1 VAQGAGERSEKPT
14 ADRLKKAREEGKIPQ
29 SQELPS
35 ALVILALLAAC
46 ALAGPWVGR
55 WFISELRV
63 GMGSQMH
70 MPLTIGSLDMIF
82 REKVTASLLHAGPF
96 MLAVILG
103 SMGAGMLVGG
113 WSFSPKAMAINWG
126 ALKPGAGMKQLF
138 SSRSV
143 VQMLAGALKV
153 TFLLTIVYLYMRDR
167 MGQIMALAWTSPE
180 GLIVGIGG
188 LLLGLVG
195 RCGIGLLV
203 IAGGDWLYQRF
214 KYMRDLRMTKQEVI
228 EERKQQEV
236 SPQMRGRIRRM
247 QFEMSRK
254 RMLQD
259 VVKADVVVTNPT
271 HFAVAL
277 KYDPAKAAAP
287 VVLAKGADYLALRI
301 VELAREHHV
310 HTVHDAPLAQALYKT
325 VDVGEAIPAKLYR
338 AVARLLLHVYKLRG
352 QTPPGAHRS

>member
-1 VAQGAGERSEKPT
+1 MAQGAGERTEKPT
-14 ADRLKKAREEGKIPQ
+14 ADRLKKARDEGKIPQ

-55 WFISELRV
+55 WFIAELQV
-63 GMGSQMH
+63 GLGSQMH
-70 MPLTIGSLDMIF
+70 MPLTVGSLDMIF
-82 REKVTASLLHAGPF
+82 RDKVTASLLHAGPF
-96 MLAVILG
+96 MLAVIMG

-113 WSFSPKAMAINWG
+113 WSFSPKALAINWD
-126 ALKPGAGMKQLF
+126 ALKPGAGFKQLF

-143 VQMLAGALKV
+143 VQALAGAIKV

-167 MGQIMALAWTSPE
+167 MSEIMALAWTGPE

-195 RCGIGLLV
+195 RCAIGLLV

-214 KYMRDLRMTKQEVI
+214 KYLRDLRMTKQEVI

-247 QFEMSRK
+247 QIEISRK

-259 VVKADVVVTNPT
+259 VAKADVVVTNPT

-277 KYDPAKAAAP
+277 KYDAGKMDAP
-287 VVLAKGADYLALRI
+287 ILLAKGADLMAAQIRKLANENDVPI
-301 VELAREHHV
+301 VEKPELARAV
-310 HTVHDAPLAQALYKT
+310 YATVE
-325 VDVGEAIPAKLYR
+325 VGQPIPESLFV
-338 AVARLLLHVYKLRG
+338 AVAEVLALIYRLRRRRG
-352 QTPPGAHRS
+352 KWNR

>member
-1 VAQGAGERSEKPT
+1 MAQSAGERSEKPT
-14 ADRLKKAREEGKIPQ
+14 ADRLKKARDEGKIPT
-29 SQELPS
+29 SAELPS

-46 ALAGPWVGR
+46 ALAGPWLGR
-55 WFISELRV
+55 WFIAELRV

-70 MPLTIGSLDMIF
+70 IPLTIGSLDMIF

-113 WSFSPKAMAINWG
+113 WSFSPKALAVNWG
-126 ALKPGAGMKQLF
+126 ALKPGQGMKQLF

-143 VQMLAGALKV
+143 VQMLAGGLKV

-167 MGQIMALAWTSPE
+167 MGEIMALASTSPQR
-180 GLIVGIGG
+180 LIAGIGG

-195 RCGIGLLV
+195 RCAIGLLV

-247 QFEMSRK
+247 QVEMSRK

-259 VVKADVVVTNPT
+259 VAKADVVVTNPT

-277 KYDPAKAAAP
+277 KYDAGKMEAP
-287 VVLAKGADYLALRI
+287 MLLAKGADLMAAQIRKLANENDVPI
-301 VELAREHHV
+301 VEKPELARAVFAAVE
-310 HTVHDAPLAQALYKT
+310 
-325 VDVGEAIPAKLYR
+325 VGQPIPESLFV
-338 AVARLLLHVYKLRG
+338 AVAEVLALIYRLRRRRG
-352 QTPPGAHRS
+352 KWNR